1 MALEK
6 SAFARP
12 TSLKQSTHNISF
24 PNAMPRYQGGNQNP
38 KFKEGQTIQ
47 CKKEKLQTIHKELEI
62 EQHWKEERT
71 WVLLKGNQFLLHQ
84 EHTSCYSCLN
94 NGDNS

>member
-1 MALEK
+1 
-6 SAFARP
+6 
-12 TSLKQSTHNISF
+12 
-24 PNAMPRYQGGNQNP
+24 MPRYQGGNQNP

-71 WVLLKGNQFLLHQ
+71 WVLLKGN
-84 EHTSCYSCLN
+84 
-94 NGDNS
+94 